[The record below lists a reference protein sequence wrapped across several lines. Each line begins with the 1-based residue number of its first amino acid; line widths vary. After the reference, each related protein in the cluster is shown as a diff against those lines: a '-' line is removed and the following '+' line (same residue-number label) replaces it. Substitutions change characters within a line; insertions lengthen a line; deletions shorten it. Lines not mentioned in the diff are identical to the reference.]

1 MQSTEIK
8 QLLEERRSI
17 RKFDEGRPVPDE
29 VVADILAAQRVASS
43 AANLQPLR
51 YAVVRSPALVDAVF
65 PLLKWAARLPPEL
78 GVPQPGERPV
88 LYVAVLVDTQ
98 VKSPWAQI
106 DAGLALSNITLAA
119 QAHGIASCILA
130 SVDRPALA
138 QLLALPA
145 ELEINTVVAFGYPAV
160 SSRVVDPAE
169 GDGTLGYYL
178 DEDRNYCVPKRPI
191 VEAVRIY

>member
-1 MQSTEIK
+1 MESAEVM

-29 VVADILAAQRVASS
+29 VVEDILAAQRVASS

-51 YAVVRSPALVDAVF
+51 YAVVRDPKLVEQVF

-78 GVPQPGERPV
+78 GVPRPEERPV

-119 QAHGIASCILA
+119 QAHGVASCVLA

-138 QLLALPA
+138 RLLALPA
-145 ELEINTVVAFGYPAV
+145 AYEINTVVALGYPAV
-160 SSRVVDPAE
+160 SSRVVAPED

-178 DEDRNYCVPKRPI
+178 DENLDYCVPKRAI
-191 VEAVRIY
+191 ADVARIY